1 MAKIA
6 DFLDLLVNEP
16 EVATRYDICTD
27 DPMDEFGLDEDQKKL
42 IRYGSPAEVKEAIER
57 ESDIEDAVYILRML
71 PPPA

>member
-16 EVATRYDICTD
+16 GVAARYDKCTD
-27 DPMDEFGLDEDQKKL
+27 EPMDEFGLDEEQKDL
-42 IRYGSPAEVKEAIER
+42 IRYGSPAEVRDRIEQ
-57 ESDIEDAVYILRML
+57 ESEIEDAVYILRML